1 MMQQA
6 RVYKTVNKMRGGFCS
21 AAGCRIYLTVEE
33 VRAYLQL
40 GFVQAVYK
48 YEAGRSYPPTDAMF
62 ALMQLYQAD
71 LYDILCDC
79 EKRPALESVRITQV
93 QRSRRVNKFWEVYK
107 DYLYNNAG

>member
-1 MMQQA
+1 
-6 RVYKTVNKMRGGFCS
+6 MRYRREYDIRMVGQNLRRLRE
-21 AAGCRIYLTVEE
+21 AKNLTVEE

-40 GFVQAVYK
+40 GSVQAVYK
-48 YEAGRSYPPTDAMF
+48 YAAGRSYLPTDAMF

-107 DYLYNNAG
+107 DYLHNNAG